1 MIKRTTPSKDSPSS
15 DSVLIDGDHLTLAD
29 IESVARFKARVDLEK
44 SARDRI
50 SQSAKNLKRLASSKI
65 PIYGVNTGF
74 GIFADRRLDSSQ
86 AAKISENLVLSHA
99 VAVGDPFPEEV
110 VRAAILIRAN
120 SLAHGYSGVR
130 TELIEALL
138 SLLNKGVTPYIPSQG
153 SLGSSGDL
161 AQLAQLALVITNS
174 DAHEFGDT
182 EVQAWFEDC
191 LLPGHEAMNKAGI
204 DLISLGPKEGLAL
217 TNGASFSTALL
228 ALAVIDSQ
236 RLLFSNEIASSMTL
250 DALLGFSAALDER
263 IHAARPYPGQQA
275 VARRMR
281 NLIAG
286 SQLIDS
292 TARVQD
298 AYSLRC
304 CPQILGPVW
313 DTLAYADK
321 VSNIEMNSATDNPL
335 LFGDDVLSGG
345 NFHGEPVGLAA
356 DYLKIA
362 LSEAGSISE
371 RQIFRLLSEDLNA
384 DLPPM
389 LIADRSKIGLY
400 SGLMMLHYTA
410 GSLALENQALANPNS
425 TSSVPTS
432 SGQEDH
438 NANATTAARNLRLV
452 VENLTRIVAI
462 ELICVSQA
470 LELRMKEIPR
480 KSPGVGTLAALE
492 HIRKSIDFIEH
503 DRPYSVDINLA
514 SDMIRS
520 GSLLTALHNAG
531 FDDYPLCYNL

>member
-1 MIKRTTPSKDSPSS
+1 MTKTNAPSKGNPSPSS
-15 DSVLIDGDHLTLAD
+15 VSIDGSHLTLAHL
-29 IESVARFKARVDLEK
+29 ESVARFKARVDLDI

-50 SQSAKNLKRLASSKI
+50 GQSAKNLKKLASSKT
-65 PIYGVNTGF
+65 PIYGVNTGY

-86 AAKISENLVLSHA
+86 ASKISDNLVLSHA

-120 SLAHGYSGVR
+120 SLALGYSGVR
-130 TELIEALL
+130 TEIIDVLL

-174 DAHEFGDT
+174 DAHVFGDA
-182 EVQAWFEDC
+182 EVQAWFEDR
-191 LLPGHEAMNKAGI
+191 LLPGHEAMSKAGI
-204 DLISLGPKEGLAL
+204 ELITLGPKEGLAL

-250 DALLGFSAALDER
+250 DALLGVSAALDER

-275 VARRMR
+275 VAQRMR

-286 SQLIDS
+286 SQLVDS

-304 CPQILGPVW
+304 CPQILGPIW
-313 DTLAYADK
+313 DTLAYADT
-321 VSNIEMNSATDNPL
+321 VSNIEINSATDNPL

-362 LSEAGSISE
+362 LSEAGSIAE
-371 RQIFRLLSEDLNA
+371 RRIFRLLSAEMNA
-384 DLPPM
+384 NLPAM
-389 LIADRSKIGLY
+389 LIADRDKIGLY

-432 SGQEDH
+432 AGQEDH
-438 NANATTAARNLRLV
+438 NANSTTAARNLRLI
-452 VENLTRIVAI
+452 VENLTRITAI
-462 ELICVSQA
+462 ELICASQA
-470 LELRMKEIPR
+470 LDLRMKETPG
-480 KSPGVGTLAALE
+480 KSPGRGTLAALK
-492 HIRKSIDFIEH
+492 HIRKSISFIEH
-503 DRPYSVDINLA
+503 DRPYSADINLT
-514 SDMIRS
+514 SEVIRS

-531 FDDYPLCYNL
+531 FDEYPPVL

>member
-1 MIKRTTPSKDSPSS
+1 MTKRTLPSKDNPSS
-15 DSVLIDGDHLTLAD
+15 SPVLIDGDHLTLAD
-29 IESVARFKARVDLEK
+29 LESVARFKARVDLKK
-44 SARDRI
+44 SARERI
-50 SQSAKNLKRLASSKI
+50 NQSAKNLKRLASSKT
-65 PIYGVNTGF
+65 PIYGVNTGY
-74 GIFADRRLDSSQ
+74 GIFADRHLDTSQ
-86 AAKISENLVLSHA
+86 ASKISENLILSHA
-99 VAVGDPFPEEV
+99 VAVGNPFAEEV

-120 SLAHGYSGVR
+120 SLAHGFSGVR

-161 AQLAQLALVITNS
+161 AQLAQLALVITKS
-174 DAHEFGDT
+174 DAHGFGDA
-182 EVQAWFEDC
+182 EVQAWFEGH

-228 ALAVIDSQ
+228 ALAVIDSR
-236 RLLFSNEIASSMTL
+236 RLLLSNEIASSMTL
-250 DALLGFSAALDER
+250 DALLGVSAALDER

-275 VARRMR
+275 VAQRMR
-281 NLIAG
+281 ALIAG
-286 SQLIDS
+286 SQFIDS

-304 CPQILGPVW
+304 CPQILGPIW
-313 DTLAYADK
+313 DTLAYAEK
-321 VSNIEMNSATDNPL
+321 VTNIEMNSATDNPL

-371 RQIFRLLSEDLNA
+371 RRIFRLLSEDMNA
-384 DLPPM
+384 NLPPM
-389 LIADRSKIGLY
+389 LIADRANIGLY

-410 GSLALENQALANPNS
+410 GSLALENHALANPNS

-438 NANATTAARNLRLV
+438 NSNATTAARNLRLV
-452 VENLTRIVAI
+452 VENLTRIIAI
-462 ELICVSQA
+462 ELVCASQA
-470 LELRMKEIPR
+470 LELRMMEIPGE
-480 KSPGVGTLAALE
+480 SPGKGTLAAFE
-492 HIRKSIDFIEH
+492 HIRKSLDFIVH

-514 SDMIRS
+514 SEIIRS
-520 GSLLTALHNAG
+520 GSLLSALHDAG
-531 FDDYPLCYNL
+531 FEDYPPVL

>member
-1 MIKRTTPSKDSPSS
+1 MTKRTFPSKDNPSS
-15 DSVLIDGDHLTLAD
+15 SLVLIDGDHLTLAD
-29 IESVARFKARVDLEK
+29 LESVARFKARVDLKK
-44 SARDRI
+44 SARERI
-50 SQSAKNLKRLASSKI
+50 NQSAKNLKRLASSKT
-65 PIYGVNTGF
+65 PIYGVNTGY
-74 GIFADRRLDSSQ
+74 GIFADRHLDSSQ
-86 AAKISENLVLSHA
+86 ASKISENLILSHA
-99 VAVGDPFPEEV
+99 VAVGNPFAEEV

-120 SLAHGYSGVR
+120 SLAHGFSGVR

-161 AQLAQLALVITNS
+161 AQLAQLALVITKF
-174 DAHEFGDT
+174 DAHGFGDA
-182 EVQAWFEDC
+182 EVQAWFEGH

-204 DLISLGPKEGLAL
+204 DLILLGPKEGLAL

-250 DALLGFSAALDER
+250 DALLGVSAALDER

-275 VARRMR
+275 VAQRMR
-281 NLIAG
+281 ALIAG
-286 SQLIDS
+286 SQFIDS

-304 CPQILGPVW
+304 CPQILGPIW
-313 DTLAYADK
+313 DTLAYAEK
-321 VSNIEMNSATDNPL
+321 VTNIEMNSATDNPL

-371 RQIFRLLSEDLNA
+371 RRIFRLLSEDMNA
-384 DLPPM
+384 NLPPM
-389 LIADRSKIGLY
+389 LIADRANIGLY

-410 GSLALENQALANPNS
+410 GSLTLENHALANPNS

-438 NANATTAARNLRLV
+438 NSNATTAARNLRLV
-452 VENLTRIVAI
+452 VENLTRIIAI
-462 ELICVSQA
+462 ELVCASQA
-470 LELRMKEIPR
+470 LELRMMEIPGE
-480 KSPGVGTLAALE
+480 SPGKGTLVAFE
-492 HIRKSIDFIEH
+492 HIRKSLDFIVH

-514 SDMIRS
+514 SEIIRS
-520 GSLLTALHNAG
+520 GSLLSALHDAG
-531 FDDYPLCYNL
+531 FEDYPPVL

>member
-1 MIKRTTPSKDSPSS
+1 MTKRITPTKDNPPSYP
-15 DSVLIDGDHLTLAD
+15 VVIDGNHLTLTH
-29 IESVARFKARVDLEK
+29 IESVARFHARVDLDK
-44 SARDRI
+44 SARERI
-50 SQSAKNLKRLASSKI
+50 TQSAENLKRLASSKA
-65 PIYGVNTGF
+65 PIYGVNTGY
-74 GIFADRRLDSSQ
+74 GIFADRHLDSSQ
-86 AAKISENLVLSHA
+86 SSKISHNLVLSHA
-99 VAVGDPFPEEV
+99 VAVGEPFSEEV

-120 SLAHGYSGVR
+120 SLAHGFSGVR
-130 TELIEALL
+130 TEIIDALL

-161 AQLAQLALVITNS
+161 AQLAQLALVFTKS

-182 EVQAWFEDC
+182 EVQAWFEDS
-191 LLPGHEAMNKAGI
+191 LLPGHEAMKKAGI
-204 DLISLGPKEGLAL
+204 EPILLGPKEGLAL

-236 RLLFSNEIASSMTL
+236 RVLFSTEIASSMSL
-250 DALLGFSAALDER
+250 DALLGVSAALDER
-263 IHAARPYPGQQA
+263 IHAARPYAGQQA
-275 VARRMR
+275 VAQRMR

-304 CPQILGPVW
+304 CPQILGPIW
-313 DTLAYADK
+313 DTLAYAEK
-321 VSNIEMNSATDNPL
+321 ICSIEINSATDNPL

-371 RQIFRLLSEDLNA
+371 RRIFRLLSEDMNA
-384 DLPPM
+384 HLPAM

-425 TSSVPTS
+425 IFSVPTS
-432 SGQEDH
+432 AGQEDH
-438 NANATTAARNLRLV
+438 NANSTTAARNLRLI
-452 VENLTRIVAI
+452 VENLTHITAI
-462 ELICVSQA
+462 EIICASQA
-470 LELRMKEIPR
+470 LDLRMKETPG
-480 KSPGVGTLAALE
+480 KSPGAGTLAALK
-492 HIRKSIDFIEH
+492 HIRKFIAFIER
-503 DRPYSVDINLA
+503 DRPYSLDINLT
-514 SDMIRS
+514 SEVIQS
-520 GSLLTALHNAG
+520 GSLLTALHDEG
-531 FDDYPLCYNL
+531 FDDYPPVL

>member
-1 MIKRTTPSKDSPSS
+1 MTKRTIPSKDTPPSNPF
-15 DSVLIDGDHLTLAD
+15 LIDGNHLTLACL
-29 IESVARFKARVDLEK
+29 ESVARFKAQVDLDI
-44 SARDRI
+44 SARERI
-50 SQSAKNLKRLASSKI
+50 DQSAKNLKKLASSRT
-65 PIYGVNTGF
+65 PIYGVNTGY
-74 GIFADRRLDSSQ
+74 GVFADKRLDSSQ
-86 AAKISENLVLSHA
+86 SSKISANLVLSHA

-130 TELIEALL
+130 TEIIDVLL

-161 AQLAQLALVITNS
+161 AQLAQLALVISNS

-191 LLPGHEAMNKAGI
+191 LLPGHTAMNKAGI
-204 DLISLGPKEGLAL
+204 KLISLGPKEGLAL

-236 RLLFSNEIASSMTL
+236 RVLFSSEIASSMTF
-250 DALLGFSAALDER
+250 DALLGVSAALDER

-275 VARRMR
+275 VAQRMR

-292 TARVQD
+292 TERVQD

-313 DTLAYADK
+313 DTLAYANK
-321 VSNIEMNSATDNPL
+321 VSKVEMNSATDNPL
-335 LFGDDVLSGG
+335 IFGDDVLSGG

-371 RQIFRLLSEDLNA
+371 RRIFRLLSGDMNA
-384 DLPPM
+384 NLPPM
-389 LIADRSKIGLY
+389 LIADRNQIGLY

-410 GSLALENQALANPNS
+410 GSLALENHALANPNS
-425 TSSVPTS
+425 TSSVSTS

-438 NANATTAARNLRLV
+438 NSNATTAARNLRLV
-452 VENLTRIVAI
+452 VENLTRIIAI
-462 ELICVSQA
+462 ELICASQA
-470 LELRMKEIPR
+470 LDLRMMETPG
-480 KSPGVGTLAALE
+480 KSPGRGTLVTHE
-492 HIRKSIDFIEH
+492 HIRKSIGFIEH
-503 DRPYSVDINLA
+503 DRPYAIDINLI
-514 SDMIRS
+514 SELIQS
-520 GSLLTALHNAG
+520 GSLLTALHAAG
-531 FDDYPLCYNL
+531 FDEYAPML

>member
-1 MIKRTTPSKDSPSS
+1 MAKRTAPSKDNPSPSS
-15 DSVLIDGDHLTLAD
+15 VSIDGNHLTLSQL
-29 IESVARFKARVDLEK
+29 ESVARFKARVDLDR

-50 SQSAKNLKRLASSKI
+50 DQSAQNLKRLASSKT
-65 PIYGVNTGF
+65 PIYGVNTGY
-74 GIFADRRLDSSQ
+74 GIFADKRLDSSQ
-86 AAKISENLVLSHA
+86 ASKISENLVLSHA

-130 TELIEALL
+130 TEIIDVLL

-174 DAHEFGDT
+174 DSHVFGDA

-191 LLPGHEAMNKAGI
+191 LLPGHEAMSKAGI
-204 DLISLGPKEGLAL
+204 ELIALGPKEGLAL

-228 ALAVIDSQ
+228 ALAVVDSQ

-250 DALLGFSAALDER
+250 DALLGVSAALDER

-275 VARRMR
+275 VALRMR
-281 NLIAG
+281 KLIAG

-304 CPQILGPVW
+304 CPQILGPLW
-313 DTLAYADK
+313 DTLAYADT
-321 VSNIEMNSATDNPL
+321 VSNIEINSATDNPL

-371 RQIFRLLSEDLNA
+371 RRIFRLLSADMNA
-384 DLPPM
+384 NLPAM
-389 LIADRSKIGLY
+389 LIADRDKIGLY

-432 SGQEDH
+432 AGQEDH
-438 NANATTAARNLRLV
+438 NANSTTAARNLRLI
-452 VENLTRIVAI
+452 VENLTRITAI
-462 ELICVSQA
+462 ELICASQA
-470 LELRMKEIPR
+470 LDLRMKETPG
-480 KSPGVGTLAALE
+480 KSPGTGTLAALK
-492 HIRKSIDFIEH
+492 HMRKSIEFIEH

-514 SDMIRS
+514 SEVIRS

-531 FDDYPLCYNL
+531 FDDYPPVL

>member
-1 MIKRTTPSKDSPSS
+1 MTYRATHFKDNPSS
-15 DSVLIDGDHLTLAD
+15 NPVLLDGNHLTLAD
-29 IESVARFKARVDLEK
+29 IESVARFKTLVDLHN

-50 SQSAKNLKRLASSKI
+50 AQSAKNLKRLATSKT
-65 PIYGVNTGF
+65 PIYGVNTGY
-74 GIFADRRLDSSQ
+74 GIFANIRLDSSQ
-86 AAKISENLVLSHA
+86 ASKISENLVMSHA
-99 VAVGDPFPEEV
+99 VSIGDPFPEEV

-120 SLAHGYSGVR
+120 SLAHGNSGVR
-130 TELIEALL
+130 TDIIDALL

-161 AQLAQLALVITNS
+161 AQLAQLALVISNI
-174 DAHEFGDT
+174 DAHKHVDT
-182 EVQAWFEDC
+182 DVQAWFEDC
-191 LLPGHEAMNKAGI
+191 LLPAREAMEKAGI
-204 DLISLGPKEGLAL
+204 GRISLGPKEGLAL

-236 RLLFSNEIASSMTL
+236 RVLFSNEIASSMTI
-250 DALLGFSAALDER
+250 DALLGVSAALDGR

-275 VARRMR
+275 VARRIR
-281 NLIAG
+281 NLIEG
-286 SQLIDS
+286 SQFIDS

-313 DTLAYADK
+313 DTLAYANN
-321 VSNIEMNSATDNPL
+321 VITIEINSATDNPL

-371 RQIFRLLSEDLNA
+371 RRIFRLLSEDMNA
-384 DLPPM
+384 NLPPM
-389 LIADRSKIGLY
+389 LIADRGNIGLY

-410 GSLALENQALANPNS
+410 GSLALENQGLANPNS

-462 ELICVSQA
+462 ELICASQA
-470 LELRMKEIPR
+470 LELRMKET
-480 KSPGVGTLAALE
+480 PGKYPGKGTLAALD
-492 HIRKSIDFIEH
+492 HIRKSISFIEH
-503 DRPYSVDINLA
+503 DRPYSADINLA
-514 SDMIRS
+514 SELIRS
-520 GSLLTALHNAG
+520 GTLLTALHDAG
-531 FDDYPLCYNL
+531 FDDYPSVL